1 MAAFNNFGMGYNN
14 YGIPQYPAPT
24 PAPIPGLYQNQ
35 NQQMKYVHGIEGANA
50 IQMAIHELEM
60 K

>member
-24 PAPIPGLYQNQ
+24 PAPIPGIYQNQ

-50 IQMAIHELEM
+50 YQMAIHELEM